1 MDVTEIAGSL
11 IVEEKKLL
19 LIYRKD
25 EEWWELPGGK
35 VKKDESPTQAAVRQT
50 REEISVEVSLE
61 KPFYSG
67 EFQHNDELFL
77 WHGYLAELK
86 GDETPQLSEEKF
98 DRKKWFRKPDLE
110 EKDLA
115 PNLRQVEPALRN
127 ILRE

>member
-19 LIYRKD
+19 LIYRK
-25 EEWWELPGGK
+25 EEGWWELPGGK
-35 VKKDESPTQAAVRQT
+35 VKEDESPTQAAVRET
-50 REEISVEVSLE
+50 REEISVEVNLE

-77 WHGYLAELK
+77 WHGYLAEVK
-86 GDETPQLSEEKF
+86 EDETPQLSEEKF

-110 EKDLA
+110 EEDLA